1 MMQELRKVNTLI
13 LTVLRDSSKTIDL
26 PVTTPAA
33 STEPHS
39 EPALEETP
47 KVDGAVGEEGVATEV
62 NEAVLQKKPEH
73 EETFALKESTN
84 EGKDVV
90 QQAAVT
96 IDVNTDDKLDQK
108 DVLKSLDL
116 NDDGK
121 LEPKDAKETLD
132 LNAGGKVDQTGATDI
147 NVDLDE

>member
-1 MMQELRKVNTLI
+1 M
-13 LTVLRDSSKTIDL
+13 
-26 PVTTPAA
+26 
-33 STEPHS
+33 EPQS
-39 EPALEETP
+39 EPGVEETP
-47 KVDGAVGEEGVATEV
+47 QVDGAVGVGGAPDATEV

-108 DVLKSLDL
+108 DVIKSLDL

-147 NVDLDE
+147 NVDLDEGETGPSATEARNLC